1 MKTCLAL
8 AVFTLALVVEGAVD
22 TGSRTMLT
30 MDPLSLSS
38 FINTFGEALLN
49 KIAVEVN
56 STADLAAQLEPRVNI
71 CAKAVA
77 AQQETCTLCAT
88 NKCSSSP
95 NLGDVILGGL
105 KLANPIRYLEPELN
119 KIGSTLGVVIKVFG
133 KESVGFLST
142 MNALGDWLGTLGG
155 EFESAYGELKRAFS
169 SKSIN
174 KGIESLRIDIKNV
187 IVPGMD
193 IIKSGFTSLGSTIG
207 GGFVSAGKF
216 AGDFVGGI
224 FSGRRRRDISA
235 ADRACMRKCDSCAP
249 FLLST
254 QDEII
259 EAVCGPE
266 ITAMNATLQAKIERI
281 AIVYDALIDNEKAI
295 VEQIRF
301 DPKSMD
307 PTTWEYTFVTIKTNV
322 SGVFVEYQ
330 TSVTYSPMNLPTT
343 ATLMALEYWEKN

>member
-22 TGSRTMLT
+22 TGT
-30 MDPLSLSS
+30 

-133 KESVGFLST
+133 KES
-142 MNALGDWLGTLGG
+142 
-155 EFESAYGELKRAFS
+155 SAYGELKRAFS